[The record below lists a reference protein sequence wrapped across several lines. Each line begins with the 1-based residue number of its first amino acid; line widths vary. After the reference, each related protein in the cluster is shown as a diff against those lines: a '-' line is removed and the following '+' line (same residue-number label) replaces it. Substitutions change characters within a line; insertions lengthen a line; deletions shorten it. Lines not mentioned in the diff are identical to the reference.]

1 MLEATLGLEPRN
13 KAFAEPS
20 LTNLGTSPSLP
31 SIIRIFFRFYKT
43 PMLKEKLKTHLLSR
57 VFCFWIQTLRID
69 LQTPLDFKPG
79 VLALW
84 HQDLI
89 ACAAAFKNKNV
100 HVLVSQSQDGE
111 LFSRSISLLGYNV
124 VRGSDTKGALNVRHL
139 WKALQNGCFVGM
151 AVDGPKGP
159 PLKVKRGTLWLI
171 EKSGAPAYQL
181 RVQYFRFF
189 RIKSWDRMIIPF
201 PFSKIKVF
209 VDVYEL
215 SENE

>member
-1 MLEATLGLEPRN
+1 
-13 KAFAEPS
+13 
-20 LTNLGTSPSLP
+20 
-31 SIIRIFFRFYKT
+31 
-43 PMLKEKLKTHLLSR
+43 MLKVKLKTHLLSR
-57 VFCFWIQTLRID
+57 VLCFWLQSLRID
-69 LQTPLDFKPG
+69 IQTPVDFKLG

-84 HQDLI
+84 HQDLL
-89 ACAAAFKNKNV
+89 ACAAAFKNKGV

-111 LFSRSISLLGYNV
+111 LFSKSISLLGYNV
-124 VRGSDTKGALNVRHL
+124 VRGSDSKGSLNVRLL

-171 EKSGAPAYQL
+171 EKSGAPAYHL
-181 RVQYFRFF
+181 RVQYSRFF
-189 RIKSWDRMIIPF
+189 RIKSWDRMKIPF

-209 VDVYEL
+209 VDVYEP